1 MEAFFYLSPQ
11 TSPQV
16 LFNSLDFGV
25 FLVIVFSMYWIIGSK
40 RRVSQNIL
48 ILVASYIF
56 YGLWDWRFLSLL
68 IGSSLIDFIAAR
80 YIAAANKKG
89 VRRFWLF
96 FSLFW
101 NLGIL
106 FTFKYLN
113 FFLDGF
119 HSLFSTS
126 LLPGEFSIWNVIIP
140 VGLSFYTFQTMS
152 YSIDVYRNKCKP
164 TRNLLNFLCYVSFF
178 PQLVAGP
185 IERSSFLLPQ
195 FEKQRHFDITEA
207 KEGLRQIL
215 WGLFKKILVA
225 DKLGIAV
232 TMVFDNP
239 EGYGF
244 ISLCYAAILFS
255 FQVYCDFS
263 GYTDIAI
270 GTARLF
276 GFKLHI
282 NFRLPYLAKSMTQ
295 FWQRWHITLTKWFT
309 DYVYLPLVKRNK
321 KITTWARISALLI
334 TMTLVGLWHGAN
346 WTFVCFGVFNGLLLA
361 MERIPMGRS
370 KKTLARILPA
380 QPRWFSLMYFFS
392 LTSISSIF
400 FRAVNIDDAWLILKR
415 IFTLAKDPQL
425 SLLIGVKIVFLILMI
440 AAELATRRK
449 EFPLQNLNAH
459 LPRWMR
465 WTLYYIMIVLLIRFY
480 EPLKTFIYFQF

>member
-1 MEAFFYLSPQ
+1 
-11 TSPQV
+11 
-16 LFNSLDFGV
+16 
-25 FLVIVFSMYWIIGSK
+25 MYWIIGAK
-40 RRVSQNIL
+40 RRVAQNVLIL
-48 ILVASYIF
+48 IASYVF

-68 IGSSLIDFIAAR
+68 VGSSLID
-80 YIAAANKKG
+80 YIAAKFIHLTEDKHK
-89 VRRFWLF
+89 RKFWLI

-106 FTFKYLN
+106 VTFKYLN
-113 FFLDGF
+113 FFLDSF
-119 HSLFSTS
+119 HTLFSS
-126 LLPGEFSIWNVIIP
+126 EILPEEFSIWNVIIP

-152 YSIDVYRNKCKP
+152 YSIDVYRRRLKP
-164 TRNLLNFLCYVSFF
+164 TNNLLNFLCYVSFF

-185 IERSSFLLPQ
+185 IERASFLLPQ
-195 FEKQRHFDITEA
+195 FENRRRFDLVDA

-244 ISLCYAAILFS
+244 VTLSYAAILFS

-282 NFRLPYLAKSMTQ
+282 NFRIPYLAKSMTQ

-309 DYVYLPLVKRNK
+309 DYVYLPIVRNFK
-321 KITTWARISALLI
+321 TFGNWSRIWALLI
-334 TMTLVGLWHGAN
+334 SMTLVGLWHGAN
-346 WTFVCFGVFNGLLLA
+346 WTFICFGVFNGLMLV
-361 MERIPMGRS
+361 MERIPLGNS
-370 KKTLARILPA
+370 KRTLARILPTRS
-380 QPRWFSLMYFFS
+380 RWITVVYFFAI
-392 LTSISSIF
+392 TSISSVF
-400 FRAVNIDDAWLILKR
+400 FRAYNIEDALIILKR
-415 IFTLAKDPQL
+415 IFTLAPDHDL
-425 SLLIGVKIVFLILMI
+425 SLLIGIKITFLIFLI
-440 AAELATRRK
+440 VAELLTRHK
-449 EFPLQNLNAH
+449 EFPLQQLEKRFSR
-459 LPRWMR
+459 PVRWL
-465 WTLYYIMIVLLIRFY
+465 TYYVLVMLIIRFY